1 MGVVWVDFSALFKTI
16 FCGKHLWTD
25 GGRVVDCCKKVHWR
39 VFSLPGDM
47 SSYHTELELCFE
59 EQTVQQVHHVAIF
72 AAPGIGNCH
81 YSFIISQALD
91 MMDVQYLPQTAA
103 ASTGAPAVQCLSFTT
118 VALSEV
124 SKCGRS
130 DKEHQMQLRSLVC
143 VFRTLI
149 ATRLHFRNV

>member
-1 MGVVWVDFSALFKTI
+1 M
-16 FCGKHLWTD
+16 
-25 GGRVVDCCKKVHWR
+25 
-39 VFSLPGDM
+39 FSLPGDM